1 VITKLSRLEKIR
13 AALPSFAQRVAQ
25 LFILDSARL
34 QTHVSAIQTALEGL
48 SRSDKVLLHGER
60 PISVEDL
67 SEQGQ
72 NKIRKVITQCVLGK
86 KPSPEQE
93 AAVFVLA
100 QSYPFLVMMVQEI
113 QSASQKERLAPI
125 SGLMLT
131 LIRELE

>member
-1 VITKLSRLEKIR
+1 M
-13 AALPSFAQRVAQ
+13 
-25 LFILDSARL
+25 
-34 QTHVSAIQTALEGL
+34 
-48 SRSDKVLLHGER
+48 LLHGER